1 MFNINPVNSPKICE
15 TQRKPAN
22 VDFGVMRK
30 LANLVDVGKI
40 LQYEPTVAKIGLD
53 TTENV
58 PSKLWATMQPRA
70 GWSNEQRTAVGTLR
84 AVHRSVLSSYVPRIR
99 HTLL

>member
-1 MFNINPVNSPKICE
+1 MFHINPVNSPKTCE

-22 VDFGVMRK
+22 VDFGVIQK

-40 LQYEPTVAKIGLD
+40 LQYEPTVAKIGLG
-53 TTENV
+53 TTENE

-84 AVHRSVLSSYVPRIR
+84 AVHRSVLSSYVPLFR
-99 HTLL
+99 HTLP